1 MKLIIIN
8 PKILLN
14 KKRGEI
20 NDVIDQALIKW
31 LQSNSFNPI
40 VLSNLTIKQSKKK
53 LNYLLRRLNP
63 KGIVLSG
70 GNEVQKK
77 SIRYLMQSFLINY
90 SKINKIPLLG
100 ICQGMQMLGIKY
112 GSKLIKVKNHVKK
125 KHKLLNFSNE
135 TFPAYSN
142 SFHDF
147 SLKNCPKNF
156 IITTKSIDGNI
167 ESIKHKFLPCEG
179 WMWHPERDAKVD
191 QINNFRIKKLF
202 K

>member
-63 KGIVLSG
+63 KGIVLLVVMKCKRS
-70 GNEVQKK
+70 Q
-77 SIRYLMQSFLINY
+77 
-90 SKINKIPLLG
+90 
-100 ICQGMQMLGIKY
+100 
-112 GSKLIKVKNHVKK
+112 
-125 KHKLLNFSNE
+125 
-135 TFPAYSN
+135 
-142 SFHDF
+142 
-147 SLKNCPKNF
+147 
-156 IITTKSIDGNI
+156 
-167 ESIKHKFLPCEG
+167 
-179 WMWHPERDAKVD
+179 
-191 QINNFRIKKLF
+191 
-202 K
+202 